1 MRKIGILASS
11 ISLCILMSSCGV
23 IFGGSR
29 YNATIIAKD
38 RPNAEIHVDGKLI
51 GQGEAKGKFK
61 RNRPLT
67 VALKENGQE
76 IRTRTFDKE
85 FRTGNFILSALSFGL
100 IGIGVDL
107 GTGAAYKPDHR
118 HDPAIQKNS
127 TKNFTFTVDADPS
140 K

>member
-1 MRKIGILASS
+1 MRCYFWRKPLQRHNH
-11 ISLCILMSSCGV
+11 CQ
-23 IFGGSR
+23 
-29 YNATIIAKD
+29 
-38 RPNAEIHVDGKLI
+38 RPAEIHVDGKLI